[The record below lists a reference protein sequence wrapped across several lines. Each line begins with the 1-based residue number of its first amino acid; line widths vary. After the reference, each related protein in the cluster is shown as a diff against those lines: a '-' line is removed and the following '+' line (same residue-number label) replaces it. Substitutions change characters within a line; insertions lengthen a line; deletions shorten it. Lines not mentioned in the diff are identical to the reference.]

1 MKKLAYGKM
10 RLQMDID
17 KFPNVVIKESSKNNV
32 KVTKEGNYWR
42 LIGDVQ
48 FMQLHTKS
56 KVEIKELY
64 SSYDLAYGD
73 VLITG
78 LGFGLLAL
86 WLSNKPQV
94 KSVTVVEQSQDVIDL
109 FLENNSLPDKVK
121 IIVADANTYTTDV
134 HYDCLLLDHYKDGAE
149 EKVDYKTLQKIAV
162 NIPHDLLWFWSIELL
177 YVKSIHEIS
186 NEELYRY
193 PIDLSLINFSEK
205 WQEWLDFLSVP
216 TIPTPA
222 PDKLQEYIQFYFNR
236 K

>member
-1 MKKLAYGKM
+1 
-10 RLQMDID
+10 MDID
-17 KFPNVVIKESSKNNV
+17 KFPNVVIKETSKNDV
-32 KVTKEGNYWR
+32 KVIKDGNYWR

-48 FMQLHTKS
+48 LMQLHTKS
-56 KVEIKELY
+56 KVEVKELY

-86 WLSNKPQV
+86 WLADKPGV
-94 KSVTVVEQSQDVIDL
+94 KSITVIEQSQDVIDL
-109 FLENNSLPDKVK
+109 FTENNSIPDNVKVT
-121 IIVADANTYTTDV
+121 VADANTYTTDV

-149 EKVDYKTLQKIAV
+149 EKVNYQKLQKIAV

-177 YVKSIHEIS
+177 YVKSIHQIS

-193 PIDLSLINFSEK
+193 PIDLSLINFSER

-216 TIPTPA
+216 TIPTLT